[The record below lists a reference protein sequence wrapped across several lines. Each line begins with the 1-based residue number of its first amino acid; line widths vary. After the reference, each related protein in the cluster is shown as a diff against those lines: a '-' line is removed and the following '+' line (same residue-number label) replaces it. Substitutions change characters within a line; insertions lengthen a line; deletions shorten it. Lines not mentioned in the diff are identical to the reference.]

1 MRLNSNG
8 QASYEITNLLA
19 IFAGGAHS
27 ARKFLKIEMGNTNTQ
42 FRCFFGIGSIF
53 LIASSLL
60 TWYIYQKAKD
70 EKEMLAALEHS
81 QLEINKIPS
90 VRADEMGTHCLI
102 CLSNPSNVVL
112 IPCNHLCICN
122 DCFQQYQNTE
132 RRNIAWSSIKCPMCR
147 LPVDLN
153 QQILIVYN

>member
-8 QASYEITNLLA
+8 KASYEITNLLA

-27 ARKFLKIEMGNTNTQ
+27 ARKFLKIEMENTDAQ
-42 FRCFFGIGSIF
+42 FKTFFGVGATF
-53 LIASSLL
+53 LVIASLL
-60 TWYIYQKAKD
+60 TWFIVKKAKD
-70 EKEMLAALEHS
+70 EKEMKAALEHS
-81 QLEINKIPS
+81 QLEINKIPA

-122 DCFQQYQNTE
+122 DCF
-132 RRNIAWSSIKCPMCR
+132 
-147 LPVDLN
+147 
-153 QQILIVYN
+153 